1 MAAQNDD
8 LKQASKSA
16 AAVSPSAEVDC
27 LLLLMKKKKWAEVV
41 KDQQQQKMLNEKHSE
56 KRDAKRVAELLK
68 LHSISSSGSGKAAGL
83 GGYIGQLH
91 WLHLEMLPMLLMMVL
106 QSNQFVSK
114 MLLLPWPLP
123 LLLNCRAVDFLDRF
137 SPAFGTLLYC
147 SMLKR
152 DWEIGE
158 DKEDDDDD
166 ECYKFLMP

>member
-41 KDQQQQKMLNEKHSE
+41 KDQQQQKMLSEKHSE
-56 KRDAKRVAELLK
+56 KRDAKRVAELLLK
-68 LHSISSSGSGKAAGL
+68 LHTIWSSGSGKAAGL

-91 WLHLEMLPMLLMMVL
+91 WLHWLHLKTRVLLRMMVL
-106 QSNQFVSK
+106 QSNQSK
-114 MLLLPWPLP
+114 MMLLPLLPWPLLP

-152 DWEIGE
+152 DWEIG
-158 DKEDDDDD
+158 
-166 ECYKFLMP
+166 